1 MKAGMKVESLDQ
13 LDLGQYIRPGDGIL
27 FGQGCGEPLSLTERL
42 VAQRASYSG
51 AGIFFGSGFSRTF
64 QPEHAD
70 HLRFKGFG
78 AIGTLRKLAA
88 AGKLDAMP
96 CHISSME
103 PLIRSGDIRTD
114 VVMLLVSPANGQGE
128 HSFGLVNDYVRAAIA
143 KARVV
148 IAEVST
154 QIPWTPC
161 DRPLT
166 RDEITVAVHTDRAP
180 LELPA
185 APFGELE
192 RRIAAH
198 LADVI
203 PDRAT
208 LQVGIGAVPE
218 AIVAMLSDRRELGVH
233 SGMIGDSVVDLME
246 RGVVTNSHKGLDPG
260 VTISGVLFGTQ
271 RLYRFAHRNPQIRLC
286 PTSYTHTLATLSK
299 LRNLVSINSALEVDL
314 TGQVNAEA
322 IGSDH
327 IGAVGGQVDFVRA
340 AVQSEGGVSIIALPA
355 TDKKG
360 DSKIVNRLSG
370 PVTTARSDVD
380 VIATEHG
387 IARLRGLSLRERVR
401 AMVAIAAPEHRDALM
416 REARETWGELR

>member
-1 MKAGMKVESLDQ
+1 MRIDKLESLD
-13 LDLGQYIRPGDGIL
+13 LSQYIRPGDGIL
-27 FGQGCGEPLSLTERL
+27 FQQGCGEALSLTEKL
-42 VAQRASYSG
+42 VAQRANYSG
-51 AGIFFGSGFSRTF
+51 ASVFFGSGFSKTF

-78 AIGTLRKLAA
+78 GIGTLRKLAA
-88 AGKLDAMP
+88 AGKLDPVP
-96 CHISSME
+96 CHISSIG
-103 PLIRSGDIRTD
+103 PLIQAGTIRTD
-114 VVMLLVSPANGQGE
+114 VVLLQVSPPNEKGE
-128 HSFGLVNDYVRAAIA
+128 YSFGLVNDYVRAAMA

-148 IAEVST
+148 IAEVNA

-161 DRPLT
+161 DRPLKA
-166 RDEITVAVHTDRAP
+166 DEITVAVETDRAP

-185 APFGELE
+185 APFGDLE
-192 RRIAAH
+192 RSIAAH
-198 LADVI
+198 LADFI

-218 AIVAMLSDRRELGVH
+218 AIVAMMADRRGLGVH

-246 RGVVTNSHKGLDPG
+246 RGVITNEHKGLDPG
-260 VTISGVLFGTQ
+260 VTISGVLFGTT
-271 RLYRFAHRNPQIRLC
+271 RLYRFAHRNPDVRLC
-286 PTSYTHTLATLSK
+286 PTSYTHDLATLSK

-322 IGSDH
+322 IGGDH

-355 TDKKG
+355 TGKKG
-360 DSKIVNRLSG
+360 DSKIVSRLSG

-387 IARLRGLSLRERVR
+387 AVRLRGLSIRERVR
-401 AMVAIAAPEHRDALM
+401 AMVSVAAPEHREALM
-416 REARETWGELR
+416 RDARETWGDIA